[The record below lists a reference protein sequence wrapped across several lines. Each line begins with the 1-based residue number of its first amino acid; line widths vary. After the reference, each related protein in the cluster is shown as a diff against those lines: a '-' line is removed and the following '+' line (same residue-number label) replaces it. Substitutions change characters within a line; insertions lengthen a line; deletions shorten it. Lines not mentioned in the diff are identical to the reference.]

1 MVTTL
6 SCSKGQMMSGTR
18 FELVSHSL
26 GELPDGTQTITV
38 TVSCH
43 GCLTT
48 ETRPL
53 LARGYKAGTKKLL
66 EVAKHLMFYMATNG
80 LLFMP
85 LDRIDQSQK
94 ESVLP
99 SKREC

>member
-1 MVTTL
+1 MVASL
-6 SCSKGQMMSGTR
+6 YCAKGQMMPGTK
-18 FELVSHSL
+18 FKLVSHSL
-26 GELPDGTQTITV
+26 GEWPDGTQTITV

-66 EVAKHLMFYMATNG
+66 EVARHLMFYMATNG

-85 LDRIDQSQK
+85 LDRIDQSPK
-94 ESVLP
+94 EKS
-99 SKREC
+99 C